1 MKKSYSRIN
10 VYERTKLLMGCDDTF
25 WINNNKEHDN
35 KMKYHNEN
43 QKVKIKLQK
52 QFKSNR

>member
-25 WINNNKEHDN
+25 WINNNKEPDN
-35 KMKYHNEN
+35 KMKYHNEK
-43 QKVKIKLQK
+43 QKVKSILQ
-52 QFKSNR
+52 QQI

>member
-25 WINNNKEHDN
+25 WINNDKETPITN
-35 KMKYHNEN
+35 SSQTVNFEK
-43 QKVKIKLQK
+43 
-52 QFKSNR
+52 F